1 MAVFDER
8 RELNKQKRHMPANWD
23 DNFGLK
29 LLGYNKQGKNNALG
43 HVLNFIPGVNT
54 GRHALA
60 MGAAGGD
67 TKKVLKGTFDEAVGR
82 DFAGA
87 AFGINVAKTIGTGG
101 LGGGAGKM
109 GNLFSK
115 VGQGKKMGAEFADE
129 VSGIA
134 SEMGGGNKGVGSAL
148 DVASGAL
155 ESSGNPDQEA
165 VDSLVAEKLVNPYE
179 EGTDEYNM
187 FEEKKMNQEGGL
199 KNKFKKMGGDF
210 LKSAGAGNLF
220 ESGANL
226 LATSIA
232 DYKAENEEF
241 QKYARGTFADPSA
254 FSYL

>member
-1 MAVFDER
+1 M
-8 RELNKQKRHMPANWD
+8 K
-23 DNFGLK
+23 GL
-29 LLGYNKQGKNNALG
+29 
-43 HVLNFIPGVNT
+43 
-54 GRHALA
+54 
-60 MGAAGGD
+60 
-67 TKKVLKGTFDEAVGR
+67 
-82 DFAGA
+82 
-87 AFGINVAKTIGTGG
+87 AFGVNVAKTIFTGG
-101 LGGGAGKM
+101 AASGAGAAAGGAGKM
-109 GNLFSK
+109 ANLFSK
-115 VGQGKKMGAEFADE
+115 VGQGKKAGAGFADE

-210 LKSAGAGNLF
+210 LKSAATGNVF
-220 ESGANL
+220 ESGANFV
-226 LATSIA
+226 ASSI
-232 DYKAENEEF
+232 DYNRAEKDEF